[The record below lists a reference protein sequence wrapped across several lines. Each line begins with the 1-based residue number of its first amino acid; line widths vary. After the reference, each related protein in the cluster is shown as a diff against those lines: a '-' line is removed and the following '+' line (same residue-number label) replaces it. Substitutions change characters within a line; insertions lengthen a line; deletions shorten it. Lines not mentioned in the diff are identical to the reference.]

1 MSSTDI
7 LIAAAGQAGV
17 TDIEPYF
24 VGNTDSSSYSNEW
37 VYATETN
44 LYIVW
49 KSTSTLWY
57 VDCLN
62 KETNAL
68 QWRTSLTR
76 SDTAYSITSIFVNAS
91 GELYASYTRLTGTS
105 TNNWGYITKLN
116 SDGTFAWNRSFKT
129 SNTGTTWAHGVR
141 EEGGYLYI
149 WGASSSSTG
158 STRYSPYV
166 HKINLS
172 TNTAVW
178 TNRLQFTTLA
188 SYGGRGTGLDFD
200 GSGNIY
206 ISGIVNTNTN
216 FVARLSDS
224 TGAVSAWNVFT
235 TSDSD
240 NIQEVFYD
248 SANSRAILVGQDGQ
262 IYTADSSCNVTFRN
276 KVVCPYEIFHY
287 YNQGLTDTAFNNG
300 KLYVGYRSQG
310 GLGDGLEDSNV
321 WGGHVFEFDTTT
333 FSTTGNILF
342 YSPQGNTSLSP
353 TIGTVGNELYVGLT
367 VVNSG
372 ATGNPSTN
380 TIGYKLVGWFPTNLS
395 KNLSSIYS
403 SANSSVSG
411 FFVSSISA
419 NAISS
424 GSVTVTPVTGLTLTE
439 STTTFSWATSTGVT
453 ATSGLTSSTYYTVT
467 ESDKVAPNNLIG
479 LGSVRIH
486 WTDTK
491 TFYLPDY
498 LAQNDVVVLV
508 AGHGGTSSWAPSGY
522 TSYSTVTGTDTY
534 SCIADVYYK
543 VMGATPDTTI
553 SIPSSGNSL
562 YTGECYIFIFRGLNT
577 ANIFDV
583 AATTGSLSNGFS
595 ITPPSITPV
604 TSGATVINITVA
616 QESTSIG
623 FPTNLYANRAVAKRT
638 SRISPN
644 YFTQTLCTSQN
655 WSSGAV
661 SFNTFTSTLAT
672 ATSYSA
678 ASISI
683 AIRN

>member
-1 MSSTDI
+1 MSSSDI
-7 LIAAAGQAGV
+7 LIAAAGQAG
-17 TDIEPYF
+17 DSGIEPYF
-24 VGNTDSSSYSNEW
+24 IGNTDSASYSNQL

-44 LYIVW
+44 VYIAW
-49 KSTSTLWY
+49 KSTTTLWY
-57 VDCLN
+57 VDCLD
-62 KETNAL
+62 KETNAF

-76 SDTAYSITSIFVNAS
+76 ADTAYSINAIFVNAS
-91 GELYASYTRLTGTS
+91 GELYAAYTRLVGTS
-105 TNNWGYITKLN
+105 TNNYGYITKLN

-129 SNTGTTWAHGVR
+129 SNTGTTWAHGVQ

-166 HKINLS
+166 HKIDLA
-172 TNTAVW
+172 TDTAVW
-178 TNRLQFTTLA
+178 TNRLQFTTLG
-188 SYGGRGTGLDFD
+188 SYNGRGTGLTFD

-206 ISGIVNTNTN
+206 ISGVVTTDTN

-224 TGAVSAWNVFT
+224 TGAVGAWNVFT
-235 TSDSD
+235 TDDLD

-262 IYTADSSCNVTFRN
+262 LYTADSSCNVTFRS

-287 YNQGLTDTAFNNG
+287 YNSGLTDTAFSNG

-310 GLGDGLEDSNV
+310 SLGDGLEDTAV
-321 WGGHVFEFDTTT
+321 YGGHVFEFDTTT
-333 FSTTGNILF
+333 FNTTGNILF
-342 YSPQGNTSLSP
+342 NSPQGNTSFSP
-353 TIGTVGNELYVGLT
+353 TVGTVGDSVYAGLA

-372 ATGNPSTN
+372 ATGSPSSN
-380 TIGYKLVGWFPTNLS
+380 SIGYKLVGWFPTNFS
-395 KNLSSIYS
+395 KNLTSIYS
-403 SANSSVSG
+403 SADSNVSG
-411 FFVSSISA
+411 FFVSSISS

-424 GSVTVTPVTGLTLTE
+424 GSVTVTLVTGLTLTE
-439 STTTFSWATSTGVT
+439 STTTFSWASSTGVT
-453 ATSGLTSSTYYTVT
+453 AVSGLTSSTYYTVT

-479 LGSVRIH
+479 WGSVRIH

-491 TFYLPDY
+491 TFTLPDY
-498 LAQNDVVVLV
+498 LAQDDVVVLV

-522 TSYSTVTGTDTY
+522 TNLATVTGTDTY

-543 VMGATPDTTI
+543 VMGATPDTTV
-553 SIPSSGNSL
+553 SIPSSGNAQ
-562 YTGECYIFIFRGLNT
+562 YTGECYIFVFRGLDT

-583 AATTGSLSNGFS
+583 TATTGSLSNGFS

-623 FPTNLYANRAVAKRT
+623 FPTNLYADRAVAKRT

-644 YFTQTLCTSQN
+644 YYTQTLCTSQN
-655 WSSGAV
+655 WSSGTV
-661 SFNTFTSTLAT
+661 SFDAFTSTLAS